1 MKSTVKVYE
10 GGVQSEITVEEFDK
24 RKRNGEK
31 FIKPEGMESYVLV
44 SDEVYF
50 EIMRP
55 IWREDKKVQRNRE
68 CIHKKYCQCGDCAGC
83 TKYEYRSDSFEFLI
97 DNGGIDLPN
106 VASAEEISERTLL
119 YRELYDAMS
128 GLDETD
134 YKILEMTMDGES
146 ERAIAAKLGFKA
158 MRSVQKRKI
167 KVFSLLRKKLEK
179 FF

>member
-10 GGVQSEITVEEFDK
+10 GEVQSEITVEEFDK
-24 RKRNGEK
+24 RKQNGEK
-31 FIKPEGMESYVLV
+31 FIKPEGMEIYVSV
-44 SDEVYF
+44 DGNVYT
-50 EIMRP
+50 EIMRQ
-55 IWREDKKVQRNRE
+55 IWCEDKREQRNRK
-68 CIHKKYCQCGDCAGC
+68 CIRKKYCKCGDCTGC

-97 DNGGIDLPN
+97 DNGGIGLPS
-106 VASAEEISERTLL
+106 VESASETFERNLL

-128 GLDETD
+128 DLDERD

-146 ERAIAAKLGFKA
+146 ERAIAGKLGFKS

-167 KVFSLLRKKLEK
+167 KAFSLLRKKLEK